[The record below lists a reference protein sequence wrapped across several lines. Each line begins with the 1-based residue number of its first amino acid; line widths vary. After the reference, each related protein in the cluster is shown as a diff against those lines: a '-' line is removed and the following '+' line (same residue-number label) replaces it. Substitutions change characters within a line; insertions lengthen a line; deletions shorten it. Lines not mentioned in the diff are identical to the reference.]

1 MLIKLAYL
9 KKKWFIEN
17 PKYFKT
23 KYDAKLNIFFLNC
36 YNFVYV
42 ILHVYYISM
51 SITFLLTKF
60 YYTYNNEDN
69 VKNSSSLDNY

>member
-9 KKKWFIEN
+9 KKKWFTEN

-23 KYDAKLNIFFLNC
+23 KYDAKLNFFFNY

-42 ILHVYYISM
+42 ILC
-51 SITFLLTKF
+51 LLHLF
-60 YYTYNNEDN
+60 
-69 VKNSSSLDNY
+69 

>member
-9 KKKWFIEN
+9 KKKWFTEN

-23 KYDAKLNIFFLNC
+23 KYDAKLNFFFLIFIIL
-36 YNFVYV
+36 YMFVY
-42 ILHVYYISM
+42 L
-51 SITFLLTKF
+51 SITFLLSKF
-60 YYTYNNEDN
+60 YYTYDNEDT